1 VDARVLELAA
11 YDLIL
16 GMDWLEHLRPMTCD
30 WLLKWIEFEHQGT
43 MVRLQGILPQEDL
56 TVSEISGEQMHK
68 WAKGN
73 DISALVAII
82 AKHKDENKMEQYLVN
97 GIPAEIQQVIHEYS
111 DLFQTPTSLPPS
123 IIFDHGISIVSP
135 IGILL
140 NRKMKLR
147 SK

>member
-16 GMDWLEHLRPMTCD
+16 GMDRLEHLGPKTCD

-56 TVSEISGEQMHK
+56 TVSEISGEQLHK

-82 AKHKDENKMEQYLVN
+82 ESTRMRTKWSN
-97 GIPAEIQQVIHEYS
+97 
-111 DLFQTPTSLPPS
+111 TW
-123 IIFDHGISIVSP
+123 
-135 IGILL
+135 
-140 NRKMKLR
+140 
-147 SK
+147 

>member
-16 GMDWLEHLRPMTCD
+16 GMDRLEHLGPKTCD

-56 TVSEISGEQMHK
+56 TVSEISGEQLHK

-73 DISALVAII
+73 DILALVAII

-111 DLFQTPTSLPPS
+111 DLFQPLTSLPPS
-123 IIFDHGISIVSP
+123 RIFDHGISIVSP